1 MNKIDLLKKLNATK
15 TRSAWDRGVLGYA
28 LEIVDEHGDGDIQS
42 VDDVLNYARDKHE
55 SLYSVAK
62 WQSEGGCFEIYDDD
76 IAQRLC
82 TPSEL
87 KRCTHKD
94 GRLRDMANAR
104 ESWLDVQSR
113 AVYQAY
119 ALINSMLHRIE
130 IQ

>member
-1 MNKIDLLKKLNATK
+1 MNKIELLKKLNAVK
-15 TRSAWDRGVLGYA
+15 TRSAWDKGVLGYA

-55 SLYSVAK
+55 RLFSVAQL
-62 WQSEGGCFEIYDDD
+62 QSHGGCFEIYDED
-76 IAQRLC
+76 IAERLC
-82 TPSEL
+82 TPSEF
-87 KRCTHKD
+87 KRAHYKD
-94 GRLRDMANAR
+94 GSMKQMANAR
-104 ESWLDVQSR
+104 ESWLDVQGR

>member
-1 MNKIDLLKKLNATK
+1 MNKIDLLKKLNTVK

-28 LEIVDEHGDGDIQS
+28 LEIVDTYGDGDIQS
-42 VDDVLNYARDKHE
+42 VDDVLNYRRDKHE

-62 WQSEGGCFEIYDDD
+62 WQSDGGCFEIYDED

-104 ESWLDVQSR
+104 ESWLDVQAR
-113 AVYQAY
+113 AVFQAY
-119 ALINSMLHRIE
+119 NRIQEALR
-130 IQ
+130 

>member
-1 MNKIDLLKKLNATK
+1 MNKIDLLKKLNTVK

-28 LEIVDEHGDGDIQS
+28 LEIVDEHGEGDIQS
-42 VDDVLNYARDKHE
+42 VDDVLSYARDKHE

-62 WQSEGGCFEIYDDD
+62 WQSEGGCFEIYDEN

-87 KRCTHKD
+87 RRCTHKD

-104 ESWLDVQSR
+104 ESWLDVQTR
-113 AVYQAY
+113 AVFQAY
-119 ALINSMLHRIE
+119 NRIQAALR
-130 IQ
+130 